1 MKKCCVFLLAALFLF
16 AAYPA
21 ALAEPTP
28 SASPAGSPSD
38 RPEVSPSPSP
48 SAAPQAANALISYG
62 STGEM
67 VVRIQLRL
75 RELGYFNYKPTGN
88 FQSMTVEATKKFQ
101 QNQTDAAGF
110 PIIADGTVGEQSRA
124 FLFEQSAKRVDIA
137 ASIPIGQQL
146 SGAASV
152 TGDLVPWN
160 EVKALL
166 VEGQTYSVT
175 DYNTGTQFDMVF
187 CGGEM
192 HAEME
197 CADTVDTAAYKEAF
211 GGEFN
216 YSKRPVILSVGSKLI
231 AASLQGYPHGKDS
244 VAANEMAGHA
254 CMFFSGSLSHVGQLP
269 DVEHATQVNKAAG
282 R

>member
-1 MKKCCVFLLAALFLF
+1 MKKCFIFLFAALFLF

-21 ALAEPTP
+21 AFAEPTAPPDPEASPSARPAALP
-28 SASPAGSPSD
+28 SASPQA
-38 RPEVSPSPSP
+38 
-48 SAAPQAANALISYG
+48 SAFTLISYG

-75 RELGYFNYKPTGN
+75 RELGYFDYKPTGN

-101 QNQTDAAGF
+101 QNQTDANGL
-110 PIIADGTVGEQSRA
+110 PIIADGTVGEQSRT
-124 FLFEQSAKRVDIA
+124 FLFDHNTKRVDIA

-146 SGAASV
+146 SGTASV
-152 TGDLVPWN
+152 TGELVPWN
-160 EVKALL
+160 EVKTLL
-166 VEGQTYSVT
+166 TEGQAYSVT
-175 DYNTGTQFDMVF
+175 DYNTGVQFDMTF

-192 HAEME
+192 HAEVE
-197 CADTVDTAAYKEAF
+197 CANTVDTATFKEAF

-216 YSKRPVILSVGSKLI
+216 YSKRPVVINIGGRLV
-231 AASLQGYPHGKDS
+231 AASLQGFPHGEDS
-244 VAANEMAGHA
+244 VAANEMSGHA

>member
-1 MKKCCVFLLAALFLF
+1 MKKCFIFLFAALFLF
-16 AAYPA
+16 VAYPA
-21 ALAEPTP
+21 AFAEPTTP
-28 SASPAGSPSD
+28 PD
-38 RPEVSPSPSP
+38 PEVSPSARPAALP
-48 SAAPQAANALISYG
+48 SASPQASAFTLISYG

-75 RELGYFNYKPTGN
+75 RELGYFDYKPTGN

-101 QNQTDAAGF
+101 QNQTDANGL
-110 PIIADGTVGEQSRA
+110 PIIADGTVGEQSRT
-124 FLFEQSAKRVDIA
+124 FLFDHNTKRVDIA

-146 SGAASV
+146 SGTASV
-152 TGDLVPWN
+152 TGELVPWN
-160 EVKALL
+160 EVKTLL
-166 VEGQTYSVT
+166 TEGQAYSVT
-175 DYNTGTQFDMVF
+175 DYNTGVQFDMTF

-192 HAEME
+192 HAEVE
-197 CADTVDTAAYKEAF
+197 CANTVDTATFKEAF

-216 YSKRPVILSVGSKLI
+216 YSKRPVVINIGGRLV
-231 AASLQGYPHGKDS
+231 AASLQGFPHGEDS
-244 VAANEMAGHA
+244 VAANEMSGHV

>member
-38 RPEVSPSPSP
+38 RPEASPSPSP
-48 SAAPQAANALISYG
+48 SATPQAANALISYG

-110 PIIADGTVGEQSRA
+110 PIIADGTVGE
-124 FLFEQSAKRVDIA
+124 
-137 ASIPIGQQL
+137 
-146 SGAASV
+146 
-152 TGDLVPWN
+152 
-160 EVKALL
+160 
-166 VEGQTYSVT
+166 
-175 DYNTGTQFDMVF
+175 
-187 CGGEM
+187 
-192 HAEME
+192 
-197 CADTVDTAAYKEAF
+197 
-211 GGEFN
+211 
-216 YSKRPVILSVGSKLI
+216 
-231 AASLQGYPHGKDS
+231 
-244 VAANEMAGHA
+244 
-254 CMFFSGSLSHVGQLP
+254 
-269 DVEHATQVNKAAG
+269 
-282 R
+282 